1 MKKLRQRFI
10 EDLFAAGF
18 FGFLIGGASLDS
30 TPMAGGILCA
40 VSAAIMGLIA
50 HQNAGS
56 LHFMKD

>member
-10 EDLFAAGF
+10 EGLFAAGF
-18 FGFLIGGASLDS
+18 VGVLIGGASLDS

-50 HQNAGS
+50 YQNADS
-56 LHFMKD
+56 RHFMKD